1 MNSIQV
7 FNNTELGAVRTLSI
21 EGEPW
26 FVGKDIAEAL
36 GYVET
41 ANMRKLLDE
50 YEYKE
55 IYAKIN

>member
-41 ANMRKLLDE
+41 ANMRKL
-50 YEYKE
+50 
-55 IYAKIN
+55 